1 MNKVIN
7 SNIKKL
13 NKQYGKDIL
22 ELNKIYDSIYQN
34 IELNIKIEP
43 VIQDRFLPSFYKI
56 YLLFSRNI
64 VKKEYQNYLLEQF
77 DVSKEDMSIIE
88 LEIK

>member
-1 MNKVIN
+1 MEKVIH

-34 IELNIKIEP
+34 I
-43 VIQDRFLPSFYKI
+43 
-56 YLLFSRNI
+56 
-64 VKKEYQNYLLEQF
+64 
-77 DVSKEDMSIIE
+77 
-88 LEIK
+88 